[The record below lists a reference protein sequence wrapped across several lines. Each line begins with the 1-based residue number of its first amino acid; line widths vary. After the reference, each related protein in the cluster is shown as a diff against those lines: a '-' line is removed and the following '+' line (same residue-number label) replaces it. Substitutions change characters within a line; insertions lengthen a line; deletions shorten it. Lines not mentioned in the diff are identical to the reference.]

1 MAARQEEAAFH
12 RAELD
17 AVKKENEMLR
27 QRIRELE
34 GQVRGGSSRESGRV
48 SDDLGS

>member
-1 MAARQEEAAFH
+1 MAARLEEASFH
-12 RAELD
+12 RAELE
-17 AVKKENEMLR
+17 AVKRENEMLR

-34 GQVRGGSSRESGRV
+34 GRVRRGSSRERDKA